1 MVGLFPGEGYPTGQL
16 RRFGYLTLTVE
27 EDTLYLKKGEQIRGH
42 EFHYWES
49 EDCGDAIHAKKPLRK
64 RNWDCVHGT
73 PTLYAGFP
81 HLFFYSNPAMAWN
94 FLQKCSNDSIR
105 PEAPVAEGV

>member
-1 MVGLFPGEGYPTGQL
+1 MTTLQPQGLGNLGSAGEGIGHGVHHEGTAVAGVAGNIH
-16 RRFGYLTLTVE
+16 RRG
-27 EDTLYLKKGEQIRGH
+27 IR
-42 EFHYWES
+42 
-49 EDCGDAIHAKKPLRK
+49 GDAIHAKKPLRK

-94 FLQKCSNDSIR
+94 FLQKCSNDSIQ